1 MQRIWKI
8 ICTLMIYQIC
18 RKKFMFLCLCCL
30 LVLSSCRDTGAEK
43 IESSIKDGANFL
55 NRSIRFA
62 PLFLDYRNSL
72 NSVLWEKKNK
82 IILYLD
88 SLDCT
93 SCTFNEIRK
102 WNLYNKDLIELN
114 TEIVII
120 CSHPDVE
127 TVRNIKKSV
136 FVDYPLFFDVD
147 KHFVLENDVPKNAM
161 FQAFVV
167 GSTNQV
173 IWVGLPIRSKESWE
187 KFCSMIRLLNDDPS
201 F

>member
-1 MQRIWKI
+1 
-8 ICTLMIYQIC
+8 
-18 RKKFMFLCLCCL
+18 MFLCLCCL

-102 WNLYNKDLIELN
+102 WNLYNKDLIEMN
-114 TEIVII
+114 TNIVII
-120 CSHPDVE
+120 CRLS
-127 TVRNIKKSV
+127 S
-136 FVDYPLFFDVD
+136 LF
-147 KHFVLENDVPKNAM
+147 
-161 FQAFVV
+161 
-167 GSTNQV
+167 
-173 IWVGLPIRSKESWE
+173 
-187 KFCSMIRLLNDDPS
+187 
-201 F
+201 